1 MEEQRAGSS
10 QNTPKEQE
18 QGIRYQIAVIIIR
31 ISVRI
36 IQKAQGWKQRGQCI
50 RTESPEVNL

>member
-1 MEEQRAGSS
+1 MIMEEQRAGSS

-36 IQKAQGWKQRGQCI
+36 IQKAQGWKQRG
-50 RTESPEVNL
+50 